1 MTKSVRLIYFSQFYS
16 PESIAGSF
24 RAAENA
30 SLWTKSGNQ
39 VHVFTGYPNY
49 PTGKV
54 FEGYNVKNLSID
66 IVDGIKV
73 FRSKLSAVPN
83 TSTINRLKNALSY
96 YLYGRINT
104 IFRDKNIWDSY
115 DAVIGSSGPIFNAL
129 LAEKYAQKHK
139 IPFIFDIRDINY
151 VQMQAT
157 GRSANTLSVR
167 IMRALELHLCK
178 KAAKVVVVTN
188 GFKEKLITEG
198 ISETRIDVITNG
210 VDVLPTPKSNIE
222 GELVLSYFGT
232 LGISQ
237 NISGTFEYSDYIHEL
252 IPTTKY
258 LIIGEGAEKDR
269 IVNLIAEKQYIE
281 MKPGMSQ
288 EKLEP
293 YYGTTSL
300 SVIKLKNASQFRY
313 TIPSKLFQIMGR
325 GIAVLYIGPEA
336 ECSSIIN
343 QNKAGICLTGT
354 SEENKSILKQFFSS
368 NKWEQE
374 LETMGKNGR
383 RAVEKDY
390 TRTELANKYLE
401 ILKRTIQTCK

>member
-139 IPFIFDIRDINY
+139 IPFIFDIRDITY

-222 GELVLSYFGT
+222 GEIYTVKKEPT
-232 LGISQ
+232 LG
-237 NISGTFEYSDYIHEL
+237 GD
-252 IPTTKY
+252 Y
-258 LIIGEGAEKDR
+258 LIRKEEDGKVKA
-269 IVNLIAEKQYIE
+269 LIHVYQTGD
-281 MKPGMSQ
+281 M
-288 EKLEP
+288 
-293 YYGTTSL
+293 
-300 SVIKLKNASQFRY
+300 N
-313 TIPSKLFQIMGR
+313 
-325 GIAVLYIGPEA
+325 GI
-336 ECSSIIN
+336 
-343 QNKAGICLTGT
+343 T
-354 SEENKSILKQFFSS
+354 SILF
-368 NKWEQE
+368 
-374 LETMGKNGR
+374 R
-383 RAVEKDY
+383 DY
-390 TRTELANKYLE
+390 LNKYEDERKKYEELKIELYNKYKDERKKYTSGKDKYIKE
-401 ILKRTIQTCK
+401 IIAKAIEESKK